1 MHINNQK
8 REQNRKLGEK
18 ANLVS
23 TRVVPD
29 GIVKLLAKFNKDLRM
44 PATFLGKNTACSNQK
59 ARELLGW
66 IPRTAEK
73 SIVATAQSM
82 FDLGLIIKK

>member
-1 MHINNQK
+1 
-8 REQNRKLGEK
+8 
-18 ANLVS
+18 
-23 TRVVPD
+23 
-29 GIVKLLAKFNKDLRM
+29 M